1 MEQGFRSLTD
11 RGVSGYKK
19 FSASFCNSQTLAA
32 ELFPQNEWQRSIPL
46 GRTPSN
52 KSERPS
58 VHPLSASL
66 AHRSGLCAKDSY
78 RDNGEKKEPLK
89 LPVRDYLFSVLPGLS
104 DLPIQYLPELTP
116 AARIAQH
123 S

>member
-1 MEQGFRSLTD
+1 MEQVFRSLTD

-58 VHPLSASL
+58 VWLFIKTLLHTRRTNQTMTRMTTIVPTTPIPNIVPPVGNVGHLEHFINDGRASFRL
-66 AHRSGLCAKDSY
+66 
-78 RDNGEKKEPLK
+78 
-89 LPVRDYLFSVLPGLS
+89 
-104 DLPIQYLPELTP
+104 
-116 AARIAQH
+116 
-123 S
+123 